1 MNLLLYCIYFVYNYS
16 MYIILPVT
24 NKAFILI
31 SIIYY
36 SDQLYQP
43 L

>member
-1 MNLLLYCIYFVYNYS
+1 MNLLLYFIHFLYNYN
-16 MYIILPVT
+16 MYIILVVA

-31 SIIYY
+31 SILYY
-36 SDQLYQP
+36 SDQLCQP